1 MLKRDSNMGVFLGI
15 FQKVLGTTYFIE
27 QLQWLFLKY
36 VSLSEKNFKKKKV
49 SGEIAFELIILF
61 HVQI

>member
-1 MLKRDSNMGVFLGI
+1 MGVFLGI

-36 VSLSEKNFKKKKV
+36 VSLSEKNLKKKKV
-49 SGEIAFELIILF
+49 SGEIAFELISLF